1 MINTRKKE
9 WKFTSEEISLFCDQ
23 IAMFLNGGIPIH
35 EGIHILYGEME
46 DNRTKERMKII
57 LNNLNQNYSFCHSLE
72 ETKAFPEY
80 MMSMVRI
87 GEATGKL
94 EEIMRSLSIYYE
106 RESIIKSNIRS
117 AIIYPIVLFTIMAT
131 IMLVLVFKI
140 LPFFESMFLE
150 LNAEVANA
158 TESIMDFGVTLGR
171 TAAIAMAILLVVI
184 LLLGLWY
191 QTKQGEH
198 ILNQLSEK
206 LKLLRNLANLM
217 ATGKFVSSMAL
228 LISSGMEHE
237 EAMMLA
243 SKTSSNRELRQKVL
257 KCKEL
262 IRGKMPFETAL
273 RKAELI
279 VGMEARM
286 LSVSA
291 KSGLMDTA
299 LTKLGE
305 QFDRKITVALNKK
318 VMFIEMCLSIMLTLI
333 IGIVLISVMMPLI
346 SMLSS
351 IG

>member
-1 MINTRKKE
+1 
-9 WKFTSEEISLFCDQ
+9 
-23 IAMFLNGGIPIH
+23 
-35 EGIHILYGEME
+35 
-46 DNRTKERMKII
+46 
-57 LNNLNQNYSFCHSLE
+57 
-72 ETKAFPEY
+72 
-80 MMSMVRI
+80 
-87 GEATGKL
+87 
-94 EEIMRSLSIYYE
+94 
-106 RESIIKSNIRS
+106 
-117 AIIYPIVLFTIMAT
+117 
-131 IMLVLVFKI
+131 
-140 LPFFESMFLE
+140 
-150 LNAEVANA
+150 
-158 TESIMDFGVTLGR
+158 
-171 TAAIAMAILLVVI
+171 
-184 LLLGLWY
+184 
-191 QTKQGEH
+191 
-198 ILNQLSEK
+198 
-206 LKLLRNLANLM
+206 
-217 ATGKFVSSMAL
+217 MAL